1 MYGYLVPDKSKL
13 RASDFVLYRAFYCGL
28 CCEIG
33 RTYGQLPRFTTNYD
47 FAFFS
52 ALLHDYA
59 SADIVIEEHKC
70 VLNPVK
76 KKATLMNN
84 PLLERLAAANI
95 LLSYGKADDGVKD
108 GDGARYRL
116 LRRVLKKPFRRAEK
130 LCPEAWTEIKRS
142 AKLQNE
148 TEKAAV
154 ASLDRAADP
163 FASLLRA
170 LPEAVLGKPVDDNLK
185 GLCYNI
191 GKFIYLADALDD
203 IADDAK
209 KKRYNPFL
217 AAYGG
222 FTTRKQFIAEHKA
235 DIEFAFSST
244 CGRAAAYFYGM
255 RFTQSRSLLENVI
268 VDGMK
273 LKTDELLRSEKKLPP
288 PRI

>member
-33 RTYGQLPRFTTNYD
+33 RTYGQLPRFTTNYE

-142 AKLQNE
+142 AKLQDE

-209 KKRYNPFL
+209 KKRYNPFI

-235 DIEFAFSST
+235 DIEFAFEST

>member
-33 RTYGQLPRFTTNYD
+33 RTYGQLPRFTTNYE

-108 GDGARYRL
+108 GDGARYKL

-142 AKLQNE
+142 AKLQDE

-170 LPEAVLGKPVDDNLK
+170 LPEAVLGKPVDDNMK

-235 DIEFAFSST
+235 DIEFAFAST
-244 CGRAAAYFYGM
+244 CGRASAYFYGM

>member
-33 RTYGQLPRFTTNYD
+33 RTYGQLPRFTTNYE

-108 GDGARYRL
+108 GDGARYKL

-235 DIEFAFSST
+235 DIEFAFSSA

>member
-13 RASDFVLYRAFYCGL
+13 RASDFVLSRAFYCGL

-33 RTYGQLPRFTTNYD
+33 RTYGQLPRFTTNYE

-108 GDGARYRL
+108 GDGARYKL

-142 AKLQNE
+142 AKLQDE

-209 KKRYNPFL
+209 KKRYNPFI

-235 DIEFAFSST
+235 DIEFAFEST

>member
-70 VLNPVK
+70 VLNPIT

-108 GDGARYRL
+108 GDGAKYRL
-116 LRRVLKKPFRRAEK
+116 VRRVLEKPFRRAVK
-130 LCPEAWTEIKRS
+130 ICPEAWAEIERS
-142 AKLQNE
+142 AKLQDE

-163 FASLLRA
+163 FAGLLRA
-170 LPEAVLGKPVDDNLK
+170 MPEAVLGRTADDGIK
-185 GLCYNI
+185 GLSYNI
-191 GKFIYLADALDD
+191 GKFVYLADALDD

-217 AAYGG
+217 ATYGE
-222 FTTRKQFIAEHKA
+222 FTDRKKFIAEHKA
-235 DIEFAFSST
+235 DIEFAFASI
-244 CGRAAAYFYGM
+244 CGRASTYFYGM
-255 RFTQSRSLLENVI
+255 KFTQSRSLLENI
-268 VDGMK
+268 VVHGMK
-273 LKTDELLRSEKKLPP
+273 AKTDELLRSEKKLPP
-288 PRI
+288 PKI